1 MTSRHLI
8 LRLGHCGTPI
18 QWLTPNSAATLVVRK
33 QVVWSLGENTLTLNG
48 GRNNIGQ
55 HSQLQLPTIIATQG
69 TARTQRFSPALNNTL
84 LFRRDRFIC
93 LYCGQ
98 RFAAAELSRD
108 HVMPRAR
115 GGADTWENVVT
126 ACKRCNHHKACRTPE
141 EACMPLLAVP
151 YKPNIFE
158 FTVLANHRI
167 LADQMAFLSRGLS
180 KRFRSV

>member
-18 QWLTPNSAATLVVRK
+18 QWLTPACAAILVVK
-33 QVVWSLGENTLTLNG
+33 SQVVWSLGDNTLTLRG
-48 GRNNIGQ
+48 GRNSNGQ
-55 HSQLQLPTIIATQG
+55 RSQLALPTIMATQG
-69 TARTQRFSPALNNTL
+69 AARTQGFSPALNNAL

-93 LYCGQ
+93 LYCGK
-98 RFAAAELSRD
+98 RFAAGELSRD
-108 HVMPRAR
+108 HIMPRAR

-141 EACMPLLAVP
+141 EASMPLLAVP

-180 KRFRSV
+180 ERFRTS